1 MGQVFVAESE
11 AIPAKGVGNSNMK
24 TMDASD
30 LICPHHGIHLW
41 LASAARKLRFRGYD
55 EEETAM
61 ALVRLTLGARRQ
73 VPDREIRSAV
83 KLVFGT
89 EPGTTSSPASK
100 IGYKLDRL
108 ERFASQIPPV
118 DEDFFQARSKYTSWN
133 RSPLGALAKL
143 FKPGEKLLIFDRYK
157 SQGELLWQVPPLNA
171 GDLRTPTQFRE
182 NLQGDRNGVWFLSSP
197 VDGNYYQNPRE
208 GNKLSRRS
216 QESITRYPYIVIESD
231 EAPRDLW
238 LRALARLPL
247 PIAMITESAG
257 ISIHALVRIDAGT
270 KQEWDQKVIT
280 IKPVLVTLGAD
291 PGALNAI
298 RLTRLPNCFRAA
310 KNSTQRLLYLDDNPD
325 QTPILCR
332 RPRL

>member
-1 MGQVFVAESE
+1 
-11 AIPAKGVGNSNMK
+11 MK

-41 LASAARKLRFRGYD
+41 LPSAARKLRFRGYD
-55 EEETAM
+55 DQETSMVLA
-61 ALVRLTLGARRQ
+61 RLTRGARRP

-83 KLVFGT
+83 NLVFGT
-89 EPGTTSSPASK
+89 EPGMITAHTPKICYASDK
-100 IGYKLDRL
+100 L
-108 ERFASQIPPV
+108 ERFAAQAPAV
-118 DEDFFQARSKYTSWN
+118 DENFFQARSKYTCWN
-133 RSPLGALAKL
+133 RSPLGAVVKL
-143 FKPGEKLLIFDRYK
+143 FKPGEKLLIFDRYE
-157 SQGELLWQVPPLNA
+157 SQGQLLWQVPSLKA
-171 GDLRTPTQFRE
+171 GDLRIPTQFRE
-182 NLQGDRNGVWFLSSP
+182 NLQGDRDGVWFLSSP

-247 PIAMITESAG
+247 PIAMITDSGG
-257 ISIHALVRIDAGT
+257 ISIHSLVRIDAVT

-291 PGALNAI
+291 PGVLNAI

-310 KNSTQRLLYLDDNPD
+310 ENSTQQLLYLDDDPD
-325 QTPILCR
+325 ETPILYR